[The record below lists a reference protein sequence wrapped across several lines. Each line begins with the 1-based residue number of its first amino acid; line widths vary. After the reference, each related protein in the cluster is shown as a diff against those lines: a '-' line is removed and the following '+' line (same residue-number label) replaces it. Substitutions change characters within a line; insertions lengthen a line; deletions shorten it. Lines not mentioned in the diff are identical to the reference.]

1 MNVHRELSQAIEIV
15 RAAYEEAMRAH
26 GLLSSTIELI
36 SSYAEANLAALN
48 GFPDGA
54 ADDVP

>member
-1 MNVHRELSQAIEIV
+1 MSVHRELSRAIEIV
-15 RAAYEEAMRAH
+15 KAAYEEAMRTH
-26 GLLSSTIELI
+26 GLLPSAIELI

-48 GFPDGA
+48 GLPDGA